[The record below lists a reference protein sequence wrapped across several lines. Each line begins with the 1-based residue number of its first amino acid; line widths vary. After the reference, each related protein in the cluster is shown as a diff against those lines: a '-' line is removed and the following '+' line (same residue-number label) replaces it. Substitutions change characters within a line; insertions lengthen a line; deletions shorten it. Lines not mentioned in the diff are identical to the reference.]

1 MTLINLLLQ
10 DLNSI
15 LLIRYS
21 PVLITESSRNRLI
34 VIPFPSLNT
43 IWFSPETVD
52 WLRVFSSEKF
62 PFSSIFASNC
72 LEDRIVQRRPGQTFD
87 HFLLSATRTRSRDRT
102 LIGKRYD
109 IGKSVLRD
117 SVILRSN
124 YRQ

>member
-15 LLIRYS
+15 LLSRYS
-21 PVLITESSRNRLI
+21 PVLIPESSRNRLI

-62 PFSSIFASNC
+62 SFSSIFASNC
-72 LEDRIVQRRPGQTFD
+72 LEDRIVQRRLGQTFD
-87 HFLLSATRTRSRDRT
+87 HFLFSALRTRSRDRT
-102 LIGKRYD
+102 LIGKRCD